1 MLFWVRV
8 QARGVVI
15 GLFLAGM
22 LWGEPASLE
31 PAKILDSYLTAS
43 RNQRER
49 LNGSTAEVSIDAEL
63 PKLHQHGRL
72 SALRRIS
79 RLGRI
84 TYDVLHF
91 EGDRSIKNE
100 VIARYLSAEIQVR
113 ESQDT
118 SLAIIPQNY
127 KFGYKGLRE
136 FEGRSVH
143 VFELKPRAKR
153 KGLFKG
159 TLWVDA
165 ETFLPARESG
175 LLVKNP
181 SVFIKK
187 VSFTRDYQTTN
198 GVAVVARLETTVETR
213 VVGEA
218 HMTVYYGDYHFEPS
232 SVELGLATESQ

>member
-1 MLFWVRV
+1 
-8 QARGVVI
+8 
-15 GLFLAGM
+15 
-22 LWGEPASLE
+22 
-31 PAKILDSYLTAS
+31 
-43 RNQRER
+43 
-49 LNGSTAEVSIDAEL
+49 
-63 PKLHQHGRL
+63 
-72 SALRRIS
+72 S

-113 ESQDT
+113 ESQDA
-118 SLAIIPQNY
+118 SLAIIPLNY

-153 KGLFKG
+153 RGLFKG

-165 ETFLPARESG
+165 ETYLPVRESG

-181 SVFIKK
+181 SVFIKR
-187 VSFTRDYQTTN
+187 VSFVRDYQTTN

-213 VVGEA
+213 VV
-218 HMTVYYGDYHFEPS
+218 
-232 SVELGLATESQ
+232 